1 MYRNTSKTRGKH
13 HGDSNMRLLYLPQII
28 TLARLPIVFAVLP
41 TFLVGT
47 FFALQQGVAFSTTK
61 FLWGFLILFII
72 EIAASFANDYFDYES
87 DKHNKQFGFSGGSGV
102 LLKHPELLLFAK
114 WGSVAMFLTALIL
127 TVFFTMHFSY
137 PVWAVG
143 YIGVAVFFCWFY
155 TAPPLRLVYRGLG
168 ELPHLLA
175 GVMFPGWGYFI
186 LTGTLTIELVIFAIP
201 FGLLGLTV
209 ILNFEI
215 PDREAD
221 LHGGKQNLIVRKGRY
236 FGFVTIFFLY
246 LATLLYFMIL
256 TTVRWQ
262 ENMINL
268 MIITLL
274 CLVPVFVSSI
284 AVIKKPLKQEV
295 AITYAIRNAVAGFLT
310 TFFIMVTLVF

>member
-1 MYRNTSKTRGKH
+1 MGLFMKFVYFR
-13 HGDSNMRLLYLPQII
+13 QII
-28 TLARLPIVFAVLP
+28 TLARLPIVFAVIP

-47 FFALQQGVAFSTTK
+47 FFALQQGVAFSLTK
-61 FLWGFLILFII
+61 FLWGFSILFLI

-102 LLKHPELLLFAK
+102 LLKHPELLPFAK
-114 WGSVAMFLTALIL
+114 WASVVLFMTALAL
-127 TVFFTMHFSY
+127 TVFFVIQQSY
-137 PVWAVG
+137 PLWAVG

-186 LTGTLTIELVIFAIP
+186 LTGTLTVDVLIFSIP

-215 PDREAD
+215 PDRESD

-236 FGFVTIFFLY
+236 FGFATVFTLY
-246 LATLLYFMIL
+246 LATFLYFVIL
-256 TTVRWQ
+256 ATLRWS
-262 ENMINL
+262 ENTLNIL
-268 MIITLL
+268 VILLL
-274 CLVPVFVSSI
+274 CLVPVFVSST
-284 AVIKKPLKQEV
+284 AVIKRPLQQQ
-295 AITYAIRNAVAGFLT
+295 AATTYAIRNAVAGFLT
-310 TFFIMVTLVF
+310 TFLIMMTLVF

>member
-1 MYRNTSKTRGKH
+1 MGRVMKH
-13 HGDSNMRLLYLPQII
+13 FYLREII
-28 TLARLPIVFAVLP
+28 TLARLPIVFAVIP

-47 FFALQQGVAFSTTK
+47 FFALRQGVSFSTTT
-61 FLWGFLILFII
+61 FLFGFSILFLI

-102 LLKHPELLLFAK
+102 LLKHPELLPFAK
-114 WGSVAMFLTALIL
+114 WASVVLFMTALVL
-127 TVFFTMHFSY
+127 TVFFVIYESY
-137 PVWAVG
+137 PLWAIG

-155 TAPPLRLVYRGLG
+155 TAPPLRLVYRGFG

-186 LTGTLTIELVIFAIP
+186 LTGTLTVDLVIFAIP

-236 FGFVTIFFLY
+236 FGFVTIFVLY
-246 LATLLYFMIL
+246 LATLLYFVTL
-256 TTVRWQ
+256 TAVRWS
-262 ENMINL
+262 EN
-268 MIITLL
+268 TLNFLVILPL
-274 CLVPVFVSSI
+274 CLIPVLVSST

-295 AITYAIRNAVAGFLT
+295 ATTYAIRNAVAGFLT
-310 TFFIMVTLVF
+310 TFFIMITLVY